1 MSCIYCFF
9 TKENQMEL
17 KKKCFGNPRYE
28 ETLKEYKK
36 LYLSELQKLDYVKNC
51 NCIDN
56 IKDTFKNKRR
66 KIKLFTDYLDSF
78 LCDTKK
84 NINDVS
90 ECFDYIIS
98 IYDAYIKEDIYS
110 AYNKMSDLIKKRAGW
125 VKSQEATSYSSLLF
139 RARDKK
145 EKYDKN
151 NIYEYF
157 HIPFDKRFKIGNQRF
172 SVSGQPMLY
181 LAGSLQTAL
190 VELDKKI
197 DEVNVSIFMPKINNP
212 LIYDIKNN
220 VEDFIHISL
229 INIIEAGSKLKY
241 MDIKGLF
248 SSIFHNIL
256 TFPTN
261 NKTKE
266 TFIQEYVLPQLLTN
280 ILKSYGDIGIGY
292 RSSKEHKWVIYDRYV
307 NQLEYNICFFVT
319 YSKNSN
325 YNEEFLSQFYY
336 SCDTSKIISMK
347 ELNNAI
353 TELKNYNLLLGNE
366 GYNNSYTGIYF
377 YNIKNH
383 IEAMKKYKG
392 NNYYKSDEGKIER
405 TLIYG
410 LINNI
415 IEGENFTEK
424 LVQSLSKYY

>member
-1 MSCIYCFF
+1 
-9 TKENQMEL
+9 
-17 KKKCFGNPRYE
+17 
-28 ETLKEYKK
+28 
-36 LYLSELQKLDYVKNC
+36 
-51 NCIDN
+51 
-56 IKDTFKNKRR
+56 
-66 KIKLFTDYLDSF
+66 
-78 LCDTKK
+78 
-84 NINDVS
+84 
-90 ECFDYIIS
+90 
-98 IYDAYIKEDIYS
+98 
-110 AYNKMSDLIKKRAGW
+110 
-125 VKSQEATSYSSLLF
+125 
-139 RARDKK
+139 
-145 EKYDKN
+145 
-151 NIYEYF
+151 
-157 HIPFDKRFKIGNQRF
+157 
-172 SVSGQPMLY
+172 MLY